1 LIPSTTNK
9 ANKQKNQHQTLVLA
23 WVVMR
28 KGTVMKEFSSTVL
41 GKSAGYSTDCHIKK
55 HGLKMTGVN

>member
-1 LIPSTTNK
+1 
-9 ANKQKNQHQTLVLA
+9 
-23 WVVMR
+23 MR